1 MNNLFSKLISLGYP
15 SDLFPSD
22 SNLAVRFE
30 AERRNFLN
38 RAVSIGA
45 VLAITLVPIFS
56 VLDYHLK
63 NDHFWMFFQIRIMVI
78 FASLCVLKLTETRFG
93 RRKPYWLGVFLTLL
107 VGGSIALMCTLDLGP
122 ADPYYAGINLP
133 ILAFGI
139 LFPMTV
145 LEGVLVAVLV
155 WFMYFIP
162 NVLICAPEQAPTFLN
177 NNFFMIS
184 TILISLVASH
194 FHLQYRK
201 REWYARFKLEKA
213 HRKIRKHSH
222 ELEGKVKERT
232 QKLIQSERLAVVGQL
247 AGGIAHDFNNHLTAI
262 LGISEILLNDRD
274 LAKSTIQDLS
284 SIRSAGLRA
293 SELVKQLLT
302 FSRQQLLNPK
312 VLNLNDIVQDVHKL
326 LLRLIGEDIEL
337 VIFNVPELLPVRL
350 DPVQAEQI
358 ILNLAINSRDAMPN
372 GGRLFIEMKNVRL
385 EKAYL
390 SARPLTIPPGYYIM
404 LAVSDNGLGMSEE
417 IRTKIFE
424 PFFTTKEQ
432 GKGTGLGLSTVYGIV
447 KQAHGDIMVYS
458 EIGVGT
464 TIKIFLPGIDERLEF
479 QPPKLKLQKLPKGKE
494 TILLVEDEAS
504 IRDMTARLLRMQ
516 GYTVVPASEGFEA
529 LEKVGLLDENIHLL
543 MTDVIMPN
551 MNGRELAE
559 KLLKRHANM
568 KVLYFSGYTDA
579 FIVKR
584 GILTQDCAF
593 LQKPFTLEDLSLKV
607 RKTIDN

>member
-1 MNNLFSKLISLGYP
+1 VNRLLLRWLPLSPSNDEFPGDSKI
-15 SDLFPSD
+15 
-22 SNLAVRFE
+22 AIRFW

-38 RAVSIGA
+38 RAVSVGA
-45 VLAITLVPIFS
+45 VLAITLVPLFS
-56 VLDYHLK
+56 VLDYYLK
-63 NDHFWMFFQIRIMVI
+63 YGHFWIFFQIRIIVVFI
-78 FASLCVLKLTETRFG
+78 SLCVLKLSETQFG
-93 RRKPYWLGVFLTLL
+93 HRKPYWLGVALTL
-107 VGGSIALMCTLDLGP
+107 VIGGSIALMCTLDLGP

-145 LEGVLVAVLV
+145 LEGMLVTFLV
-155 WFMYFIP
+155 WFLYFVP
-162 NVLICAPEQAPTFLN
+162 NLLICRPGQVPIFLN

-184 TILISLVASH
+184 TIVISLVASH

-213 HRKIRKHSH
+213 HRKIRRHSH
-222 ELEGKVKERT
+222 ELEERVRERT

-262 LGISEILLNDRD
+262 LGISEILLNDSQ
-274 LAKSTIQDLS
+274 LTKACAQDLS
-284 SIRSAGLRA
+284 SIRNAGLRA

-312 VLNLNDIVQDVHKL
+312 VLNLIDIVRDVNKL

-337 VIFNVPELLPVRL
+337 VIFNAPTLLPVRL

-358 ILNLAINSRDAMPN
+358 LLNLAINARDAMPN
-372 GGRLFIEMKNVRL
+372 GGRLFIETKNVQL

-390 SARPLTIPPGYYIM
+390 GARPLGIPPGLYVM
-404 LAVSDNGLGMSEE
+404 LAVSDNGIGMDE
-417 IRTKIFE
+417 TVKAKIFE
-424 PFFTTKEQ
+424 PFFTTKEK

-458 EIGVGT
+458 EVDVGT
-464 TIKIFLPGIDERLEF
+464 TIKVFLPGIDEKVEF
-479 QPPKLKLQKLPKGKE
+479 KPPRRRTQKLPRGRE

-504 IRDMTARLLRMQ
+504 IRDLTARLLRMQ
-516 GYTVVPASEGFEA
+516 GYTVVLASEGYEA
-529 LEKVGLLDENIHLL
+529 LEKVGSLKESIQLL
-543 MTDVIMPN
+543 MTDVVMPN

-559 KLLKRHANM
+559 KLSKFHANM

-579 FIVKR
+579 FIQKR
-584 GILTQDCAF
+584 GIITPECAF
-593 LQKPFTLEDLSLKV
+593 LQKPFTFEDLSLKV
-607 RKTIDN
+607 RNTIDN

>member
-1 MNNLFSKLISLGYP
+1 MNSFFSKLISAGLSP
-15 SDLFPSD
+15 DPFPAD
-22 SNLAVRFE
+22 SSLAVRFE
-30 AERRNFLN
+30 AERRHFLN

-56 VLDYHLK
+56 VLDFYLK
-63 NDHFWMFFQIRIMVI
+63 YDNFWMFFQIRIMVI
-78 FASLCVLKLTETRFG
+78 FAALIVLKLTETRFG
-93 RRKPYWLGVFLTLL
+93 HRKPYWLGVFLTLL

-145 LEGVLVAVLV
+145 LEGLLVAVLV

-162 NVLICAPEQAPTFLN
+162 NILICTPAQAPIFLN

-201 REWYARFKLEKA
+201 REWVARVKLEKA

-222 ELEGKVKERT
+222 ELEGKVQERT

-262 LGISEILLNDRD
+262 LGISEILLNDRE
-274 LAKSTIQDLS
+274 LSKSTVQDLS

-293 SELVKQLLT
+293 SELVRQLLT

-358 ILNLAINSRDAMPN
+358 ILNLAINARDAMPN
-372 GGRLFIEMKNVRL
+372 GGRLFIETKNVRL

-390 SARPLTIPPGYYIM
+390 SARPLTIPPGYYVM
-404 LAVSDNGLGMSEE
+404 LAVSDNGHGMSEE

-424 PFFTTKEQ
+424 PFFTTKEK

-458 EIGVGT
+458 ETGVGT
-464 TIKIFLPGIDERLEF
+464 TIKIFMPGIDERVEF
-479 QPPKLKLQKLPKGKE
+479 QPQKLKLRKLPKGKE

-529 LEKVGLLDENIHLL
+529 LEKVGSLGESIHLL

-559 KLLKRHANM
+559 RLLKRHANM

-584 GILTQDCAF
+584 GILAPDSAF
-593 LQKPFTLEDLSLKV
+593 LQKPFTFEDLSLKV
-607 RKTIDN
+607 RNTIDH